1 MPHTPNPL
9 TDSDIKEMLA
19 KWTMPV
25 FCSGPYSKL
34 EPQTQVAV
42 LGVFST
48 MLAQAVYFAAI
59 DRTDEVQLRM
69 ERVKLAAKLNSS
81 PHLDTLLL
89 IAQISIEAMGTT
101 PSTPLYEVRKEEIG
115 KPVIRKEPTT

>member
-1 MPHTPNPL
+1 MLNTPKPITNAE
-9 TDSDIKEMLA
+9 IKEMLTQ
-19 KWTMPV
+19 WETPV
-25 FCSGPYSKL
+25 FFTGPYSKL
-34 EPQTQVAV
+34 KPQTQVAV

-81 PHLDTLLL
+81 PHLNTLLL